1 MEERVHAGCAEAA
14 PAPTR
19 TAVEASV
26 GIRSRA
32 TDIVALQRSIGNRAV
47 TRLIQRQGSAGASA
61 SPPDPVKQKVESY
74 FKSLA
79 GASDLASKTEY
90 ALKAVW
96 AVIRAFK
103 FSTIGL
109 AGIQFEPDFKK
120 TYPDHED
127 ALAITFDAGRAQSR
141 VVFGPDAFTEY
152 VTFVHVVAHEL
163 EHVRQRMFGTY
174 RVAGTVTPVK
184 EFLAYCGMVLQVG
197 PTSSGK
203 RRGLLAEL
211 RAAPTENLPRLPPL
225 DVAGL
230 WQRSAQVMGLWRT
243 MLPAE
248 RRTYFADFEAVRDK
262 LFERI
267 QAEAPKLLR
276 PPNSDRSSP
285 EFKRWYDGIIPA
297 PAVIDPADPNY
308 DPMSTAFTDW
318 EEASHS
324 LWAKVRDVWKEFDQW
339 QLPTA
344 KPAGAAAG
352 R

>member
-1 MEERVHAGCAEAA
+1 MKAESAEAA
-14 PAPTR
+14 PAPTAA
-19 TAVEASV
+19 AVEAPV
-26 GIRSRA
+26 GIRSRT

-47 TRLIQRQGSAGASA
+47 TRMIQRQGAYGASA
-61 SPPDPVKQKVESY
+61 SPSDPVKQVVESY
-74 FKSLA
+74 FKLLA
-79 GASDLASKTEY
+79 AARDVASKTEY

-103 FSTIGL
+103 LSTIGL
-109 AGIQFEPDFKK
+109 SDIQFEPDFRK
-120 TYPDHED
+120 TYPDHDD
-127 ALAITFDAGRAQSR
+127 ALAITFESGRAQSM

-174 RVAGTVTPVK
+174 RVAAKVTPVK
-184 EFLAYCGMVLQVG
+184 EFLAYCGMVLQVA
-197 PTSSGK
+197 PTSSGE

-211 RAAPTENLPRLPPL
+211 RAAPTENPPQLPAL

-230 WQRSAQVMGLWRT
+230 WQRSAQVIGLWRT
-243 MLPAE
+243 MLPEE
-248 RRTYFADFEAVRDK
+248 RRIYWTDFEAVRDK

-267 QAEAPKLLR
+267 KAEAPVLLR
-276 PPNSDRSSP
+276 PPDSGRSSP

-297 PAVIDPADPNY
+297 PAVTDPANPNY
-308 DPMSTAFTDW
+308 DPTSKAFTNW

-324 LWAKVRDVWKEFDQW
+324 LWAKVRDVWKEFDQ
-339 QLPTA
+339 TT
-344 KPAGAAAG
+344 KPAGVAAG